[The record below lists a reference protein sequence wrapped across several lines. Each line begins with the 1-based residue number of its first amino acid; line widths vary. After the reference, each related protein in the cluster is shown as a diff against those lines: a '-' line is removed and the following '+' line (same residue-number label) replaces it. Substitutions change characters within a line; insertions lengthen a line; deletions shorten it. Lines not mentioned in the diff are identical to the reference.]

1 MHLEGN
7 LVNVF
12 TEEIYPARVSI
23 KNDKIVEIKELKKN
37 LSKYILPG
45 FIDSHVHIESSM
57 LCPSRFAEAVIPHG
71 TTCIITDPHEIANVL
86 GVQGIEYLREDS
98 LKSPLRVFF
107 TAPSCVPATIFETSG
122 AKLGVKEIERLL
134 KRDWIIGLGE
144 VMDYNG
150 VINENTE
157 ILQKINIAKKM
168 KKKIDGHA
176 PLLNGLNL
184 CKYISFGIDSD
195 HECTSYKEALEKVKL
210 GMKLMIRQGSATK
223 NLKSLIKIAKISDC
237 LMVTDDIHPNELI
250 KGHLDILIKDAISH
264 GIDPIK
270 AIKMVTLNPSNH
282 YNLNIGAISPGR
294 KADIV
299 IVNNLK
305 SLNIEKV
312 LIDGN
317 LVINNGKTFFSTKPL
332 NLEYKFNIKKK
343 KAEDFIIECKNEEH
357 VKVNIIEIVK
367 DQIFTK
373 KSTGILNVENN
384 QIKPDIKKDI
394 LKIVVVERYGGD
406 GIGKGFIHGFSIKN
420 GAIASSVSH
429 DSHNIVAVGSNDEDI
444 AKAVNLT
451 SKHGGFSFVGKNTFN
466 LPLPIAG
473 LISTE
478 KLDIVVD
485 KLKKINTLTKEMG
498 CKMSSPF
505 ISLSFMTLLVIP
517 ELKISD
523 KGLFDSKN
531 FEFVSI
537 FSEKNIEKT
546 KRFNIDGSNK

>member
-71 TTCIITDPHEIANVL
+71 TTSIITDPHEIANVL
-86 GVQGIEYLREDS
+86 GVHGIEYLREDS
-98 LKSPLRVFF
+98 LKSPIRVFF

-122 AKLGVKEIERLL
+122 AKLGVKEIENLL
-134 KRDWIIGLGE
+134 KKDWIIGLGE

-150 VINENTE
+150 VIYENTE
-157 ILQKINIAKKM
+157 ILQKINIAKNM
-168 KKKIDGHA
+168 NKKIDGHA
-176 PLLNGLNL
+176 PLLNGANL
-184 CKYISFGIDSD
+184 CKYISFGIDTD
-195 HECTSYKEALEKVKL
+195 HECTSYKEALEKVQL
-210 GMKLMIRQGSATK
+210 GMKIMIRQGSATK

-250 KGHLDILIKDAISH
+250 NGHLDILLKEAISQ

-317 LVINNGKTFFSTKPL
+317 LVINNGKTIFSTKPL

-429 DSHNIVAVGSNDEDI
+429 DSHNIVAVGSNDDDI